1 MVNYLLISEN
11 YNKAECDEHTLSGEF
26 FFKQLDNF
34 PLIVDASPT
43 KLACIKEYIRLHLND
58 DVRYVIYQDK
68 KCSCSCS
75 CCIPSRINDFEKS
88 IKKIAAIVYEKIDI

>member
-11 YNKAECDEHTLSGEF
+11 YNKAECDEHILPGEF
-26 FFKQLDNF
+26 FLKQLDNF

-58 DVRYVIYQDK
+58 NVKYVIYQDK
-68 KCSCSCS
+68 KCSFSYCD
-75 CCIPSRINDFEKS
+75 IPSRINGFEKS
-88 IKKIAAIVYEKIDI
+88 IKKIAVY